1 MTTDAESNPS
11 ELARR
16 TRWRAPATIA
26 VAVVAVAA
34 VMSVLLGSVLPGG
47 VGDTNRG
54 PGPRAGGPTA
64 AVSLD
69 AGGNTLGAEAAASSA
84 ATGPGDIRTV
94 PAAPQVGV
102 GYPFDL
108 LTHCGIVG
116 AIIGGIYFVAESPL
130 IVEPAGPP
138 SGWDNPYQRGTL
150 TLVSPDIAEFLDAA
164 GHVVRFRA
172 DPGNTD
178 YPICD

>member
-1 MTTDAESNPS
+1 MTTDAQPNPD
-11 ELARR
+11 EHARR
-16 TRWRAPATIA
+16 IRWRAPAMA
-26 VAVVAVAA
+26 AAAVVAVA
-34 VMSVLLGSVLPGG
+34 VVVSVVLGNA
-47 VGDTNRG
+47 DDANRG
-54 PGPRAGGPTA
+54 TVPRAGGPTPT
-64 AVSLD
+64 VSLD
-69 AGGNTLGAEAAASSA
+69 ASGNTPSAEAAASTA

-102 GYPFDL
+102 GYSFDL

-116 AIIGGIYFVAESPL
+116 AIIGGIYFVAETPL
-130 IVEPAGPP
+130 IIDPAGPP

-150 TLVSPDIAEFLDAA
+150 TLVSPDVAEFLDAA